1 VIKYTVDTPY
11 PVGPVHFY
19 TKEYG
24 DFLVLFD
31 TGPNTETAKEFLI
44 KNIDLSRLKYTF
56 ITHCHVDH
64 YGLANFIKK
73 NSDSDIIIPESDYL
87 RIKRFDER
95 KDGFLDLIRSYGF
108 QEDELTS
115 MKKVLFIFKEAAT
128 IPDEVFLL
136 EKSDDILDELNISY
150 LPCPGHSVS
159 DIVYLVDEYAI
170 SGDVIL
176 RDIFQTPLF
185 DVDPSNFKMRFSNYT
200 EFCNTLIKLK
210 MIENKTFLPGHRDYI
225 DSIDE
230 RIIFYLTKL
239 FRRTKY
245 LKDDLQKYGILFSL
259 KKVTGEI
266 SKDPFKTYIKL
277 SEIVFIN
284 DFITYPD
291 MMIENLKKIDLYK
304 KFKNQIEKL
313 FKV

>member
-1 VIKYTVDTPY
+1 
-11 PVGPVHFY
+11 
-19 TKEYG
+19 
-24 DFLVLFD
+24 
-31 TGPNTETAKEFLI
+31 
-44 KNIDLSRLKYTF
+44 
-56 ITHCHVDH
+56 
-64 YGLANFIKK
+64 
-73 NSDSDIIIPESDYL
+73 
-87 RIKRFDER
+87 
-95 KDGFLDLIRSYGF
+95 
-108 QEDELTS
+108 
-115 MKKVLFIFKEAAT
+115 
-128 IPDEVFLL
+128 
-136 EKSDDILDELNISY
+136 
-150 LPCPGHSVS
+150 
-159 DIVYLVDEYAI
+159 
-170 SGDVIL
+170 
-176 RDIFQTPLF
+176 
-185 DVDPSNFKMRFSNYT
+185 
-200 EFCNTLIKLK
+200 

>member
-1 VIKYTVDTPY
+1 MIKYTVDTPY

-136 EKSDDILDELNISY
+136 EKSDDI
-150 LPCPGHSVS
+150 
-159 DIVYLVDEYAI
+159 
-170 SGDVIL
+170 
-176 RDIFQTPLF
+176 R
-185 DVDPSNFKMRFSNYT
+185 
-200 EFCNTLIKLK
+200 
-210 MIENKTFLPGHRDYI
+210 
-225 DSIDE
+225 
-230 RIIFYLTKL
+230 
-239 FRRTKY
+239 
-245 LKDDLQKYGILFSL
+245 
-259 KKVTGEI
+259 
-266 SKDPFKTYIKL
+266 
-277 SEIVFIN
+277 
-284 DFITYPD
+284 
-291 MMIENLKKIDLYK
+291 
-304 KFKNQIEKL
+304 
-313 FKV
+313 